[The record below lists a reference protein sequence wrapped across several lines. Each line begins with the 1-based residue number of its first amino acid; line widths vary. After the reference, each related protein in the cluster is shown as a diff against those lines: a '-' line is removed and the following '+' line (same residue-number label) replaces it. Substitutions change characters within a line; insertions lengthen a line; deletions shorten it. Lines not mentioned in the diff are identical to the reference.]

1 MFNEEGSA
9 MYRIGKIMQ
18 GKYHTISECSF
29 YNALKPDIKL
39 DIVEHIKECSI
50 EQQQIL
56 YYGNRK
62 NHKLLDAS
70 IKRKKDTVTESS
82 LVILEMKKSSQQP
95 ETKKIELTKFKSN
108 TNEGSSLS
116 INEALQLGTSFT
128 QDLYQL
134 DKDNVN
140 IIYIY
145 IDCLVER
152 ESTSAIQCL
161 DHEIGKDKESPPKL

>member
-1 MFNEEGSA
+1 

-39 DIVEHIKECSI
+39 GIVEHIKECSI

-70 IKRKKDTVTESS
+70 IKRNKRHCYGIKLSHIRNEKK
-82 LVILEMKKSSQQP
+82 
-95 ETKKIELTKFKSN
+95 F
-108 TNEGSSLS
+108 
-116 INEALQLGTSFT
+116 
-128 QDLYQL
+128 
-134 DKDNVN
+134 
-140 IIYIY
+140 
-145 IDCLVER
+145 
-152 ESTSAIQCL
+152 STTR
-161 DHEIGKDKESPPKL
+161 D